1 VRNPNNRLSPRPRLT
16 EKLLLLLSRKPEAD
30 NYEASKDHWSVETAL
45 RQFCACFPGFL
56 ARTAGNEILDFGCG
70 TGYQAVALAQM
81 GAKRVVGLDVNA
93 YYLNKACQL
102 AQDAGVAD
110 KVEFRDRFDDSFRG
124 RFDVVTSQNSM
135 EHFYDPVGALNQM
148 KQALKKDGVIFLTFG
163 PPWFAPFGSHQ
174 QFFVRIPWINIL
186 FEEKT
191 VMAVRRRFNNDGA
204 TRYEE
209 AGLNKMTVKK
219 FETLIRDSELR
230 MESRRYDCVKRLNL
244 LGKLPLIRELAV
256 NQISCVL
263 TR

>member
-1 VRNPNNRLSPRPRLT
+1 MLNPDNRLWPRPGLT
-16 EKLLLLLSRKPEAD
+16 EKLLLMLSRKPEAD
-30 NYEASKDHWSVETAL
+30 DYEASKDHWSVETAL

-56 ARTAGNEILDFGCG
+56 ACTPGKEILDFGCG

-93 YYLNKACQL
+93 YYINNACQL
-102 AQDAGVAD
+102 AQDAGVSD
-110 KVEFRDRFDDSFRG
+110 KVEFCNSFDDSFRS
-124 RFDVVTSQNSM
+124 RFDIVTSQNSM

-148 KQALKKDGVIFLTFG
+148 KLALKKDGVIFLTFG

-186 FEEKT
+186 FDEKT
-191 VMAVRRRFNNDGA
+191 VMAVRRRFKNDGA

-209 AGLNKMTVKK
+209 AQLNKMTVKK
-219 FETLIRDSELR
+219 FEALVRDSELK

-256 NQISCVL
+256 NQISCIL